1 MSNWDKADHDS
12 MWIPSRPNAS
22 GGDRY
27 NKRKRKENSTPHQR
41 HRHYNHSSYNNNHNN
56 HNTNHYNNNYRP
68 NAYNDTKRVIIAK
81 KKNHSSNRDIND
93 SFVNS
98 SKLDAKRQ
106 REHQQYLM
114 QQHANSKEAKM
125 ADYKHKQQ
133 RYSQI
138 KNEFGL
144 NTTNNTNKTSGNH
157 AQTRTIQNTQNTYNK
172 PNGSNREKPK
182 FKVLQR
188 DNGRGT
194 KLAILDLAGD
204 MNDQQLYAEL
214 DKKSKSSMPLK
225 PIRPPIRTQRLSQ
238 SLRLTTPTRSVP
250 KTKQS
255 PKYNGRQP
263 IYNQSTSSDATHS
276 YASIVKISPKY
287 SGHKPIHNQSSYQP
301 QHRIIPS
308 HRIACVSKSRIK
320 AQTEAKSVQS
330 QNRGYSD
337 SFNVVTRKAI
347 KNKGTQ
353 RKAINVLYAI
363 HKSYRLRKASNI
375 TKYDRMCKN
384 NTFWNMEGVETAITD
399 AMIDCVFAKCVSD
412 GMNAKYISPQELIQ
426 YLPSSFEINRHKHIK
441 KHHGGQWEIWNRNI
455 HCYLGFQVVST
466 DYDVKH
472 LLKELYRRKAEQYRQ
487 SHHIHAEDCGDYKC
501 TACCYVAPFK
511 RYDQQQITND
521 TEITPHR
528 SDLCEARD
536 IWGDCQQP
544 FVQPSDISQ
553 ALWDLY
559 EVSSEWTMN
568 ETGDGFYC
576 SFSMPIVLDP
586 TQKQCKL
593 TIKPFVNC
601 VTVNYKGKAD
611 NSRYEK
617 HDDILR
623 SFNRSQEYGN
633 PPPPPKKIVVC
644 LKCNEEGHIAR
655 QCPLKPD
662 KRRSAKKC
670 YRCGESG
677 HLVRDCGLPN
687 NDKCNRC
694 GEIGHWARDCVARDD
709 YRNGT
714 MSM

>member
-225 PIRPPIRTQRLSQ
+225 PIRPPIPTPHSSQ
-238 SLRLTTPTRSVP
+238 SLRLSTPTSSIHSQSKSQSESVSTRPIATATVTAHTSKTQTETVSTVPTVTLPTVQP
-250 KTKQS
+250 KVVPLDSEEVEQSQRDKMRKQKESAPKQFQGGFVPHSGGNSHQYEYDHAKQEEEESVNKIINDVRQLKVDDTDNSYGYKNSKRRDHKPNNRRKYRYNSRDRYNDHESGYNASNSKRGYQSARKKQS
-255 PKYNGRQP
+255 NNDRYYAQSGSNEYYDDNGGG
-263 IYNQSTSSDATHS
+263 YDDY
-276 YASIVKISPKY
+276 YA
-287 SGHKPIHNQSSYQP
+287 
-301 QHRIIPS
+301 R
-308 HRIACVSKSRIK
+308 SKN
-320 AQTEAKSVQS
+320 E
-330 QNRGYSD
+330 
-337 SFNVVTRKAI
+337 
-347 KNKGTQ
+347 
-353 RKAINVLYAI
+353 
-363 HKSYRLRKASNI
+363 SYRG
-375 TKYDRMCKN
+375 DR
-384 NTFWNMEGVETAITD
+384 
-399 AMIDCVFAKCVSD
+399 
-412 GMNAKYISPQELIQ
+412 
-426 YLPSSFEINRHKHIK
+426 
-441 KHHGGQWEIWNRNI
+441 NRNE
-455 HCYLGFQVVST
+455 
-466 DYDVKH
+466 DYYGRD
-472 LLKELYRRKAEQYRQ
+472 RNRK
-487 SHHIHAEDCGDYKC
+487 
-501 TACCYVAPFK
+501 
-511 RYDQQQITND
+511 
-521 TEITPHR
+521 R
-528 SDLCEARD
+528 S
-536 IWGDCQQP
+536 
-544 FVQPSDISQ
+544 SQ
-553 ALWDLY
+553 R
-559 EVSSEWTMN
+559 SRGNN
-568 ETGDGFYC
+568 E
-576 SFSMPIVLDP
+576 
-586 TQKQCKL
+586 
-593 TIKPFVNC
+593 
-601 VTVNYKGKAD
+601 
-611 NSRYEK
+611 
-617 HDDILR
+617 
-623 SFNRSQEYGN
+623 
-633 PPPPPKKIVVC
+633 
-644 LKCNEEGHIAR
+644 
-655 QCPLKPD
+655 
-662 KRRSAKKC
+662 
-670 YRCGESG
+670 
-677 HLVRDCGLPN
+677 
-687 NDKCNRC
+687 
-694 GEIGHWARDCVARDD
+694 
-709 YRNGT
+709 
-714 MSM
+714 